1 MFYYFYY
8 SQYCVYFYDYFGPEK
23 TLGPENLG
31 PCNSRAR
38 TQNGSRTRARS
49 LFLSFNVYIALDYNG
64 KKKKWF
70 PLKIIFSEESMLSM
84 TIDTL

>member
-1 MFYYFYY
+1 MTI
-8 SQYCVYFYDYFGPEK
+8 SGPK
-23 TLGPENLG
+23 KHWARNISGPKNVG
-31 PCNSRAR
+31 PRNSWAR